1 MLFFFFLNNLNK
13 WFSLTILTIRLF
25 QFCINTNM
33 HVRDSNDG
41 ISKRYSISKLKQN
54 LLNINTLGIIWKV
67 CIMNKVESPAF
78 SRHFVTTLI

>member
-1 MLFFFFLNNLNK
+1 MSFFFFLNNLNT
-13 WFSLTILTIRLF
+13 WFSLTIFTIRLF
-25 QFCINTNM
+25 QFCINTNL

-41 ISKRYSISKLKQN
+41 FSKRFSMSKLKQN
-54 LLNINTLGIIWKV
+54 LLNTHTLGIMWKV